1 MDPIMMMYRASEEI
15 NDVIRSITEQSEPM
29 QVFRNCANSTRS
41 VERTKF
47 PASNIRVGL
56 SEQAV
61 CYPSGMAHSLSLHL
75 PLPLPYAEVFHSPS
89 VTTSSRKH
97 MKKGAA
103 AATLARGASSS
114 SVGTSGRGSATNRAP
129 SEIPVS
135 PSSRSSSSASSS
147 GSSSNSNSNSS
158 SKRSS
163 PTLTSAFCNDR
174 AENSHGGRSRSNS
187 SGNAISTSTS
197 TREKRSDTV
206 GSCSSVTGCGDG
218 DDSSTETH
226 YLWLVS
232 DPQVCPLL
240 ERYSVEYFFTN
251 FNLMISFYF
260 VQCQEIEKLQSAFA
274 SVENLYIADGHH
286 RTEASCK

>member
-1 MDPIMMMYRASEEI
+1 MCEYTFHVLTSFQHTYMDPIMMMYRASEEI

-41 VERTKF
+41 VESTKF

-147 GSSSNSNSNSS
+147 GSSSNSS

-174 AENSHGGRSRSNS
+174 AEDSHGGSSSSRSS
-187 SGNAISTSTS
+187 SGNAVSTSTS

-206 GSCSSVTGCGDG
+206 GSCSSVTSCGDG

-251 FNLMISFYF
+251 FNDLLLFCTM
-260 VQCQEIEKLQSAFA
+260 SA
-274 SVENLYIADGHH
+274 N
-286 RTEASCK
+286 